1 MIVLGVDPGTHIT
14 GWGLV
19 GLVAGQRPAHI
30 AHGIVRTRAED
41 PLWVRL
47 AAIHDA
53 LVVVL
58 EQHRPN
64 VLALEQCFVNKNI
77 QSALKL
83 GHARG
88 AVMVAAHRFG
98 LDVFEYGPTQVKSAV
113 AGSGRA
119 DKHQVAEMVRLL
131 LGLPTSA
138 SADASDAL
146 AIAICHSHNGLA
158 RAMAREVVQVRR

>member
-19 GLVAGQRPAHI
+19 TLAAGQRPAHI
-30 AHGIVRTRAED
+30 AHGTVRTRADD

-47 AAIHDA
+47 AVIHDA
-53 LVVVL
+53 LVTVI

-88 AVMVAAHRFG
+88 AIMVAAHRHG
-98 LDVFEYGPTQVKSAV
+98 LEVFEYGPTQVKSAV
-113 AGSGRA
+113 AGNGRA

-131 LGLPTSA
+131 LGLATSA
-138 SADASDAL
+138 VSDASDAL
-146 AIAICHSHNGLA
+146 ALAICHSHNGLA